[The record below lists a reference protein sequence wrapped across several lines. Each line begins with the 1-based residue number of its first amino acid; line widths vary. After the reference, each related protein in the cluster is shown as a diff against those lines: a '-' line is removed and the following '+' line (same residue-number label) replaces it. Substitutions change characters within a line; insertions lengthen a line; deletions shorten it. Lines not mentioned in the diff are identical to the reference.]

1 MADIAKKRV
10 KARKARHARIRRKV
24 SGTAEIPRLSVRRT
38 VTNMI
43 AQIVDDV
50 ESKSLLQL
58 STNAKDFQAKFGSKT
73 KTEQAMELGKMVA
86 ESAKAKGIENV
97 AFDRGGYIY
106 HGRVKAVA
114 DGAREGGLKF

>member
-10 KARKARHARIRRKV
+10 QARKARHARIRKKV

-50 ESKSLLQL
+50 DSKSLLQL

-86 ESAKAKGIENV
+86 ETAKAKGIENV